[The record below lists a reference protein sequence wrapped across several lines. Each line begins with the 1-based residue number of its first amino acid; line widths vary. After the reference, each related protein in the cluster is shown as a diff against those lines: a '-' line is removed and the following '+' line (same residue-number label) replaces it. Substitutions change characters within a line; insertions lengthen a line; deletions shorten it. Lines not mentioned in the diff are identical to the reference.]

1 MQVEDRIRL
10 RHMVE
15 AAQAAMRFVS
25 GRQRADL
32 DSDEML
38 LFAVVRA
45 IEIVGEAASR
55 VSIDARDKSPAIP
68 WPAIVGMRNRVVH
81 AYFSVDRDI
90 VWITVLRELPQLL
103 PVLEAALVEL

>member
-1 MQVEDRIRL
+1 
-10 RHMVE
+10 
-15 AAQAAMRFVS
+15 MRFVS

-55 VSIDARDKSPAIP
+55 VSIDARDQSPDIP

-81 AYFSVDRDI
+81 AYFSIDRDI
-90 VWITVLRELPQLL
+90 VWITVSRELPQLL